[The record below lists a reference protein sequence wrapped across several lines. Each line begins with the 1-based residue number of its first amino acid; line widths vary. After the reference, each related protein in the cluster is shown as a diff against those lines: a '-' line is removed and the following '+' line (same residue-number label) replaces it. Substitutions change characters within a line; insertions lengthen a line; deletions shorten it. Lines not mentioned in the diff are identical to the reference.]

1 MATGENEQGLHKVLD
16 MTRMISIIVLIL
28 HFYFFCYGAF
38 KQWGAVSVLSDRI
51 LANVAHTGLFNR
63 FLTAKLIAL
72 GFLVISLL
80 GARGKKD
87 QKVNYRTVFHY
98 SWTGL
103 VCYFASWF
111 LLQISASITVLA
123 GLYMSV
129 TAAGFMLI
137 LSGGTLLSRILK
149 DKLHPDVF
157 NREQETFPQEERLLE
172 NGYSVNIPA
181 EYQLKGKTRKSYI
194 NLVNCFR
201 GLIVT
206 GSPGSGK
213 SRFIVIPLIKQQIQ
227 KGFSMLLYDFKYDDL
242 SKIAYNYFL
251 KHKHIYPAGAGFYNI
266 NFDDLGRTHRCNPL
280 DASTMNDITDAA
292 ESSRTILLGLNMD
305 WIEKQGDFFVESP
318 INFVTALIWYLCQYK
333 GGKYCT
339 WAHVIEMAQ
348 QPYKKLFSV
357 LRTEPQIAA
366 LIQPFIN
373 AFLSGAMEQLEG
385 QIASATISLAKLSS
399 PQLYYVITGN
409 DFTLDINNPVYP
421 KIVCLGNNPQKTTI
435 YGAILS
441 VYINTIT
448 RMANKKGMHP
458 MAINLD
464 EFSSIIANSI
474 DKTIATGRSNKIAIC
489 MALQD
494 SSQLKLAYGKEF
506 AEVVF
511 NTCGNIIS
519 GQVTGETAK
528 QLSERFGKI
537 MQDRESFT
545 VTSNDTNFTR
555 SKQLDLAVPVS
566 RISTLSSGE
575 FVGIVADNP
584 GQEIPQKAFH
594 CKVILDGTAL
604 EVEESKYVELPVVRK
619 ITQEDVL
626 ANFLQV
632 KKDVFELIDSEI
644 ERIMDTPEL
653 EHLLIKKG

>member
-51 LANVAHTGLFNR
+51 LTNVAHTGIFNR
-63 FLTAKLIAL
+63 FLTSKLIAL
-72 GFLVISLL
+72 GFLVISLI

-87 QKVNYRTVFHY
+87 QQVNYRTVFHY

-103 VCYFASWF
+103 ACYFCSWF
-111 LLQISASITVLA
+111 LLQITADVTVLA
-123 GLYMSV
+123 GLYMAV
-129 TAAGFMLI
+129 TAVGFMLM

-149 DKLHPDVF
+149 DKLNPDIF

-172 NGYSVNIPA
+172 NPYSVNIQA
-181 EYQLKGKTRKSYI
+181 EYQLRGKARKSFI

-201 GLIVT
+201 GLIIT

-251 KHKHIYPAGAGFYNI
+251 KYKHVYPAGVAFYNI
-266 NFDDLGRTHRCNPL
+266 NFDDLNRTHRCNPL
-280 DASTMNDITDAA
+280 DASTMTDITDAA

-318 INFVTALIWYLCQYK
+318 INFVTALIWYLCRYK
-333 GGKYCT
+333 GGKFCT
-339 WAHVIEMAQ
+339 WAHVIELAQ
-348 QPYKKLFSV
+348 VPYKKLFSV
-357 LRTEPQIAA
+357 LRTQPEIEV
-366 LIQPFIN
+366 LINPFIN
-373 AFLSGAMEQLEG
+373 AFLGGAMEQLEG

-409 DFTLDINNPVYP
+409 DFTLDINNPVHP

-448 RMANKKGMHP
+448 RLANRKGMHP

-537 MQDRESFT
+537 MQDRESYT

-594 CKVILDGTAL
+594 CKVVLDGDAL
-604 EVEESKYVELPVVRK
+604 AVEESKYVELPVVRK
-619 ITQEDVL
+619 VTADDIL
-626 ANFLQV
+626 GNFLQV
-632 KKDVFELIDSEI
+632 KKDVLELIDSEI

-653 EHLLIKKG
+653 EHLLIKK